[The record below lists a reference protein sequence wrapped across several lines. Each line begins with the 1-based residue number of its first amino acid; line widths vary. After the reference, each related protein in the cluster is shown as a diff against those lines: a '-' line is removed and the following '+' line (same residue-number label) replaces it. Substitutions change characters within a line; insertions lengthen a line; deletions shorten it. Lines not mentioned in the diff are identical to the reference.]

1 MLYPLK
7 FAAASVLLAGVT
19 ADAIGSAATFIM
31 LFDAKRRDLVKY
43 CADKIRNN
51 CKTKFNIKP
60 TSDSF

>member
-19 ADAIGSAATFIM
+19 ADAIGSAVTFIM
-31 LFDAKRRDLVKY
+31 LSDAKRRDHLKY

-60 TSDSF
+60 TIDSF

>member
-31 LFDAKRRDLVKY
+31 LSDAKRRDHLKY

-51 CKTKFNIKP
+51 CKMKFNIKP
-60 TSDSF
+60 ISDSF